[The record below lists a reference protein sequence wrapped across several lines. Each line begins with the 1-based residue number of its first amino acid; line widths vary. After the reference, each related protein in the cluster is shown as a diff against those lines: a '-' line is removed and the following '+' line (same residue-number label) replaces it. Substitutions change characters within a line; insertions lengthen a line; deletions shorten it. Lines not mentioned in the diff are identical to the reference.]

1 MQAQQRKEDYAAELR
16 AQIAA
21 KEAAK
26 QRERAHSL
34 RQSAALLDLRQAA
47 PSAVLPGGA
56 GGAAD
61 LGAQPR
67 WQQQHAQQQ
76 REQEWAPHEAATP
89 AWAQQLPS
97 HHQHPPPG
105 WPSSGHPLHHAAS
118 GPPEPDWSVG
128 AGWPPGPTAGPPWRQ
143 PASPQRSVHPPQG
156 YPQPGGTYFP
166 GDGLPGLQPPFGVD
180 RPGAPPPALPDGWQP
195 SAERAPFGT
204 DLQPPQLPPIRS
216 RSLHFSGG
224 DGAMPA
230 AAPWGPFGGGA
241 GPGEGPRGMPGG
253 ASNGQ
258 MSAIGRGGATRQAVQ
273 DKQAAYKA
281 DLERQMRDKEDRRR
295 RVSWV
300 LGSGLSPAVARYGV
314 LAARLAYAWSANRG
328 PLVLLLQEKEAD
340 QASAVRQAAQAEQLL
355 RRAAAGSYG
364 GGSGPLRDSCGRPI
378 TDLNAVGMGAG
389 GWTAA
394 GGRRQMSGDTLSR
407 TL

>member
-1 MQAQQRKEDYAAELR
+1 
-16 AQIAA
+16 
-21 KEAAK
+21 
-26 QRERAHSL
+26 
-34 RQSAALLDLRQAA
+34 
-47 PSAVLPGGA
+47 
-56 GGAAD
+56 
-61 LGAQPR
+61 
-67 WQQQHAQQQ
+67 
-76 REQEWAPHEAATP
+76 
-89 AWAQQLPS
+89 
-97 HHQHPPPG
+97 
-105 WPSSGHPLHHAAS
+105 
-118 GPPEPDWSVG
+118 
-128 AGWPPGPTAGPPWRQ
+128 
-143 PASPQRSVHPPQG
+143 
-156 YPQPGGTYFP
+156 
-166 GDGLPGLQPPFGVD
+166 
-180 RPGAPPPALPDGWQP
+180 
-195 SAERAPFGT
+195 
-204 DLQPPQLPPIRS
+204 
-216 RSLHFSGG
+216 
-224 DGAMPA
+224 
-230 AAPWGPFGGGA
+230 
-241 GPGEGPRGMPGG
+241 MPGG